1 MENNGNSTQV
11 SPQEYSPEEL
21 AVRRITASESA
32 GADAP
37 VRKSHIGRNIAIIA
51 AAVILLTAGVL
62 AFIAFALPQL
72 TGEPNPISQIVTGIE
87 AKNTP
92 EELVEQLEEAYNN
105 NDRDGM
111 AKLFLPDQSLS
122 RNIQGGALQ
131 LFNGLFGLFNSG
143 ETPKLDCE
151 LTELQKSEDGETA
164 VGSIE
169 VSAEFPFIGRQSVTL
184 SAEFQMKGYKWYFKD
199 ITG

>member
-1 MENNGNSTQV
+1 MENYENDTRT

-21 AVRRITASESA
+21 TERRVTAAET
-32 GADAP
+32 GEP
-37 VRKSHIGRNIAIIA
+37 VRKRHTGRNIAIIA
-51 AAVILLTAGVL
+51 AIIILLAAGTA

-72 TGEPNPISQIVTGIE
+72 TGEPNTISKMVTGKE

-92 EELVEQLEEAYNN
+92 EELVEQLEKAYNS
-105 NDRDGM
+105 NDRDAM

-151 LTELQKSEDGETA
+151 LKELEKSEDGETA
-164 VGSIE
+164 TGKIE

-184 SAEFQMKGYKWYFKD
+184 SAKFELKDHKWYFKD
-199 ITG
+199 ITS